1 MKTKLVTLYKV
12 ENTPSNEQELTIVAE
27 RTSDKMTIYTS
38 DNTWITKL
46 NKLIIKNPEDY
57 QIIWTNN
64 TGSLLKVPVSLL
76 TLRAGKNQ
84 LTAEQKEAL
93 SIRLKEARKS
103 KKK

>member
-1 MKTKLVTLYKV
+1 
-12 ENTPSNEQELTIVAE
+12 
-27 RTSDKMTIYTS
+27 
-38 DNTWITKL
+38 
-46 NKLIIKNPEDY
+46 
-57 QIIWTNN
+57 
-64 TGSLLKVPVSLL
+64 L